1 MTFEREIRRV
11 HALPRAPARA
21 GGAASR
27 PRRARAHRERRCGAH
42 TDAREQPSASQQLA
56 PSEHRSR
63 RIRRDPRDPRVGPRG
78 AAAPHTTPTESAG
91 ATERLLRPPGRVII
105 GPLDGAAE
113 HGPRRHTDEADDSR
127 SEAALRSAR
136 RAPAGPESSAYQRPG
151 PVRGYEGPASLR
163 TVKLLLRPS
172 FLVHAVALCF
182 EEEVLLDEPL
192 RHHELGSALALAL
205 AVGRRVATALAAVAA
220 GARLARRCLASP
232 ATGSPVVPTAA
243 PRRSAAPQRR
253 FAAPQ
258 RRAAVRRAW
267 PLAHRALPL
276 RCAMAPRGRSRTR
289 SARARS
295 ALSGADCA
303 RRVTRR
309 VVGRLGRALRPLWPR
324 AERSL
329 AVPR

>member
-1 MTFEREIRRV
+1 M
-11 HALPRAPARA
+11 
-21 GGAASR
+21 
-27 PRRARAHRERRCGAH
+27 
-42 TDAREQPSASQQLA
+42 
-56 PSEHRSR
+56 
-63 RIRRDPRDPRVGPRG
+63 GPRG
-78 AAAPHTTPTESAG
+78 AAAPHATPAESAG

-163 TVKLLLRPS
+163 TVKLLLRPGA
-172 FLVHAVALCF
+172 LVHAVALCF

-205 AVGRRVATALAAVAA
+205 AVGPRVATALAAVAA

-243 PRRSAAPQRR
+243 PRRSADSQRR
-253 FAAPQ
+253 NAAPPCVARGLSPTERCHFAAPW
-258 RRAAVRRAW
+258 RRADALVRG
-267 PLAHRALPL
+267 LH
-276 RCAMAPRGRSRTR
+276 
-289 SARARS
+289 ARAR
-295 ALSGADCA
+295 LSLA
-303 RRVTRR
+303 RTARAVTRR
-309 VVGRLGRALRPLWPR
+309 VVGRLGRALRPLRPR
-324 AERSL
+324 AAVAL
-329 AVPR
+329 ADSR